1 LCDLFSGWTHGNGT
15 RLPAK
20 DRQERGGNSIAT
32 PVPVTKR
39 LVILKISYLLEQ
51 AGLVGTGKNSGLL
64 KRASIFLFYH
74 WEKRFMMTCKFKYL
88 RLIVIDYVMFLN
100 LRIMERICL
109 LAYQK
114 QSNSYVFVKMF
125 QQRL

>member
-1 LCDLFSGWTHGNGT
+1 MVIKFHCLIYFSGWTHGNGT

-51 AGLVGTGKNSGLL
+51 AGLVGRIQVCYNEPQSFCFTTGKNVL
-64 KRASIFLFYH
+64 
-74 WEKRFMMTCKFKYL
+74 
-88 RLIVIDYVMFLN
+88 
-100 LRIMERICL
+100 
-109 LAYQK
+109 
-114 QSNSYVFVKMF
+114 
-125 QQRL
+125 